1 MSNTPSF
8 AIYFSGDAYSTAN
21 KIMGRLSAGKAFMR
35 GVARKWP
42 DATLHGFGQGA
53 KTAKSMLSQ
62 LSGDGFAGQLK
73 WIELPN
79 WAALGE
85 VGALYY
91 PAPMTKAFAHSRNSF
106 NPAAFSFMGVTHT
119 LSSNNAMD
127 QVADLALPPFKPWDA
142 LICTSQVALDFSTSI
157 QNEMKAWLSAQTGAT
172 RFNAPQLPVIPLGI
186 DCPAFAP
193 KLGQR
198 DVARAALGLG
208 APEVAFLFSGRLSFH
223 AKANPAPM
231 YQALEQAAQLAPVVC
246 IEAGVFPNEA
256 IRTSYLAAQKLLAP
270 SVRFVWID
278 GQDELRYRQAWQ
290 SADVFVSLSDNIQET
305 FGLTPVEAMAAG
317 LPVLVS
323 DWNGYKDTVR
333 DCIDGYRIPTILPP
347 PGVGGDLAMRHALG
361 LDTYDFYIGRTSLAT
376 VVEPTALAQACI
388 RLATQP
394 ELRASMG
401 AAGLSRASHEFD
413 WPVILQ
419 RYAQLANELTKIRLS
434 AAAQAPE
441 PWVQRADPF
450 ARFGHFPTQTLAG
463 NALVIAQPGAR
474 SRLSDLLGLSMVNY
488 AFETSLLPPDT
499 IKALLT
505 VLDKSGSQTV
515 NTLLTAAGAGTP
527 AGVRSLMWLW
537 KFNLVQISPALAA
550 Q

>member
-8 AIYFSGDAYSTAN
+8 AIYYSGDAYSTAN

-85 VGALYY
+85 IGALYY

-142 LICTSQVALDFSTSI
+142 LICTSQAALDFSTSI

-208 APEVAFLFSGRLSFH
+208 ASEVAFLFSGRLSFH

-333 DCIDGYRIPTILPP
+333 DGIDGYRIPTILPP

-376 VVEPTALAQACI
+376 VVEPMALAQACI

-488 AFETSLLPPDT
+488 AFEASLLPPDT